1 MSALLQVRRL
11 SRAFGSLWAVRDVTF
26 DVQAGELLG
35 LIGPNGAGKSTL
47 YNLIA
52 GVLSPTQGEAIFEG
66 RTISGWK
73 PHHVARAGIG
83 RTFQIPKP
91 YRHLSVIENVA
102 LSAMLH
108 DGSVAAARRS
118 AEVVLAEV
126 GLAAYADAPVSILT
140 AGLLK
145 RLEVARAL
153 ALKPRLVLFDE
164 IMAGL
169 SPTEVKVMTDMVAG
183 LPARGI
189 TVIWVEHVLYAIM
202 KTARRIL
209 VLHRGELIADD
220 KPEKIARD
228 PAVIQA
234 YLGEEMSL
242 A

>member
-11 SRAFGSLWAVRDVTF
+11 SRTFGSLWAVRDVTF